1 MDETFDGQ
9 DATTSPSDEGGL
21 APPSTTTS
29 NQSQLFVLPPIAP
42 APGSVMQGPN
52 HLDSDIRMAKRI
64 VSFSLAFLMIGSL
77 AYVGFILVDVGEITG
92 YRPGAS
98 ALEAQEV
105 YVDMI
110 QRDQVSLDGS
120 GVTVCIV
127 DSGLNTEHQ
136 DLKSL
141 KVTKWK
147 DFVGTSS
154 TPYDDHGHGTSMA
167 GLLVA
172 NGWMQGIAPNVNLL
186 VAKALAENGS
196 GDDSDVAEA
205 IDWCASNGADII
217 SLSLGGAP
225 GILPFNFGAG
235 RSSAQ
240 AAEDAAESGIFVI
253 AAAGNDGGEN
263 DDGDVATP
271 CSETSVICVG
281 GVKQSGTHWEGSSV
295 GDNNGRLWPLPILTP
310 RSDPHKKPEIVAPA
324 QSVAVI
330 NKEGTWSL
338 SDGTSAATVYV
349 TGAIAL
355 LLQNNP
361 ELATN
366 GSQGSIANINQVKEW
381 IQQSS
386 LPKGNQEGHDDNYG
400 YGLLQIKA
408 LIEAANPESQ

>member
-1 MDETFDGQ
+1 MDETFDWQ
-9 DATTSPSDEGGL
+9 DASTSPSDEGGL

-29 NQSQLFVLPPIAP
+29 RQSQLFVLPPIAP

-172 NGWMQGIAPNVNLL
+172 DGWMQGIAPNVNLL

-386 LPKGNQEGHDDNYG
+386 LPKANQEGHDDNYG

-408 LIEAANPESQ
+408 LIEAANPEPQ

>member
-1 MDETFDGQ
+1 MDETFEWQ
-9 DATTSPSDEGGL
+9 DATTSPSDEGGP
-21 APPSTTTS
+21 ATPSTTTS
-29 NQSQLFVLPPIAP
+29 NEPPLFVLPPIAP
-42 APGSVMQGPN
+42 TPESVLQGPN
-52 HLDSDIRMAKRI
+52 HLDSDIRLAKRI

-92 YRPGAS
+92 YRPGAG

-141 KVTKWK
+141 KITKWK

-154 TPYDDHGHGTSMA
+154 APYDDHGHGTSMA

-172 NGWMQGIAPNVNLL
+172 DGWMQGIAPNVNLL

-366 GSQGSIANINQVKEW
+366 GSQGSISNINQVKEL

-386 LPKGNQEGHDDNYG
+386 LPKANQEGHDDNYG

-408 LIEAANPESQ
+408 LIEAANPESE

>member
-1 MDETFDGQ
+1 
-9 DATTSPSDEGGL
+9 
-21 APPSTTTS
+21 
-29 NQSQLFVLPPIAP
+29 
-42 APGSVMQGPN
+42 
-52 HLDSDIRMAKRI
+52 
-64 VSFSLAFLMIGSL
+64 
-77 AYVGFILVDVGEITG
+77 
-92 YRPGAS
+92 
-98 ALEAQEV
+98 
-105 YVDMI
+105 
-110 QRDQVSLDGS
+110 
-120 GVTVCIV
+120 TVCIV

-386 LPKGNQEGHDDNYG
+386 LPKANQEGHDDNYG

>member
-1 MDETFDGQ
+1 MDEKFNWPDGTELPT
-9 DATTSPSDEGGL
+9 DVGAS
-21 APPSTTTS
+21 APPSVTIAMKHQVTS
-29 NQSQLFVLPPIAP
+29 LPPIAP
-42 APGSVMQGPN
+42 APGSMLQGPN
-52 HLDSDIRMAKRI
+52 HLDSDIQMAKRI
-64 VSFSLAFLMIGSL
+64 VSFSLALLMIGSL
-77 AYVGFILVDVGEITG
+77 AYIGFILVDVGDITG
-92 YRPGAS
+92 YRPGNG

-105 YVDMI
+105 YADMI
-110 QRDQVSLDGS
+110 QQDQVSLDGS

-147 DFVGTSS
+147 DFVGSSS

-167 GLLVA
+167 GILVA
-172 NGWMQGIAPNVNLL
+172 DGWMQGIAPKVDLL
-186 VAKALAENGS
+186 IAKALAENGS
-196 GDDSDVAEA
+196 GDDGDVAEA

-253 AAAGNDGGEN
+253 AAAGNDGGQD

-281 GVKQSGTHWEGSSV
+281 GVTQSGTHWEGSSV

-310 RSDPHKKPEIVAPA
+310 RSDPHKKPEVVAPA

-361 ELATN
+361 ELAAN
-366 GSQGSIANINQVKEW
+366 GSQGSISNINQVKEL

-386 LPKGNQEGHDDNYG
+386 LPKANQEGHDDNYG

-408 LIEAANPESQ
+408 LIEAANPESE

>member
-1 MDETFDGQ
+1 MDETFEWQ
-9 DATTSPSDEGGL
+9 DATTSPSDEGVP
-21 APPSTTTS
+21 ATPSTTTS
-29 NQSQLFVLPPIAP
+29 NEPPLFVLPPIAP
-42 APGSVMQGPN
+42 TPESVLQGPN
-52 HLDSDIRMAKRI
+52 HLDSDIRLAKRI

-92 YRPGAS
+92 YRPGAG

-141 KVTKWK
+141 KITKWK

-154 TPYDDHGHGTSMA
+154 APYDDHGHGTSMA

-172 NGWMQGIAPNVNLL
+172 DGWMQGIAPKVNLL

-366 GSQGSIANINQVKEW
+366 GSQGSISNINQVKEL

-386 LPKGNQEGHDDNYG
+386 LPKANQEGHDDNYG

-408 LIEAANPESQ
+408 LIEAANPESE

>member
-196 GDDSDVAEA
+196 GDDSDVAK
-205 IDWCASNGADII
+205 
-217 SLSLGGAP
+217 
-225 GILPFNFGAG
+225 
-235 RSSAQ
+235 
-240 AAEDAAESGIFVI
+240 
-253 AAAGNDGGEN
+253 
-263 DDGDVATP
+263 T
-271 CSETSVICVG
+271 
-281 GVKQSGTHWEGSSV
+281 
-295 GDNNGRLWPLPILTP
+295 
-310 RSDPHKKPEIVAPA
+310 
-324 QSVAVI
+324 I
-330 NKEGTWSL
+330 N
-338 SDGTSAATVYV
+338 
-349 TGAIAL
+349 
-355 LLQNNP
+355 
-361 ELATN
+361 
-366 GSQGSIANINQVKEW
+366 
-381 IQQSS
+381 
-386 LPKGNQEGHDDNYG
+386 
-400 YGLLQIKA
+400 
-408 LIEAANPESQ
+408 

>member
-1 MDETFDGQ
+1 MDDNFDWQG
-9 DATTSPSDEGGL
+9 ATTSPSAEGGL
-21 APPSTTTS
+21 ATPSATTANES
-29 NQSQLFVLPPIAP
+29 ELFGLPPIAP
-42 APGSVMQGPN
+42 APGSVLQGPN

-64 VSFSLAFLMIGSL
+64 VSFSLSLLMIGSL
-77 AYVGFILVDVGEITG
+77 AYVGFILVDIGEITG
-92 YRPGAS
+92 YRPGDG

-154 TPYDDHGHGTSMA
+154 APYDDHGHGTSMA

-172 NGWMQGIAPNVNLL
+172 DGWMQGIAPKVTLL

-281 GVKQSGTHWEGSSV
+281 GVKQTGTHWEGSSV

-361 ELATN
+361 ELAAN
-366 GSQGSIANINQVKEW
+366 GSQGSIANINQVKEL

-386 LPKGNQEGHDDNYG
+386 LPKANQEGHDDNYG

-408 LIEAANPESQ
+408 LIEAANPESE

>member
-110 QRDQVSLDGS
+110 QRNQVSLDGS

-172 NGWMQGIAPNVNLL
+172 DGWMQGIAPNVNLL

-349 TGAIAL
+349 TGALAL

-366 GSQGSIANINQVKEW
+366 GSQGSIANINQVKEL

-386 LPKGNQEGHDDNYG
+386 LPKANQEGHDDNYG

>member
-1 MDETFDGQ
+1 MDETFEWQ
-9 DATTSPSDEGGL
+9 DATTSPSDEGGP
-21 APPSTTTS
+21 ATPSTTTS
-29 NQSQLFVLPPIAP
+29 NEPPLFVLPPIAP
-42 APGSVMQGPN
+42 TPESVLQGPN
-52 HLDSDIRMAKRI
+52 HLDSDIRLAKRI

-92 YRPGAS
+92 YRPGAG

-141 KVTKWK
+141 KITKWK

-154 TPYDDHGHGTSMA
+154 APYDDHGHGTSMA

-172 NGWMQGIAPNVNLL
+172 DGWMQGIAPKVNLL

-366 GSQGSIANINQVKEW
+366 GSQGSISNINQVKEL

-386 LPKGNQEGHDDNYG
+386 LPKANQEGHDDNYG

-408 LIEAANPESQ
+408 LIEAANPESE

>member
-386 LPKGNQEGHDDNYG
+386 LPKANQEGHDDNYG